1 MSTVEAKKRIQA
13 VLYELLAQDFVQE
26 NTDAYEKLTELQQDI
41 KNDFF
46 VVVVLGEFKRGKS
59 TFINALIG
67 NDLLPTDVLPETA
80 TINALIYNEK
90 PELEIIMQDGSVERG
105 QVERSFL
112 ERFSAKNQTD
122 ECSKIKY
129 LKIGYP
135 FKLLNNNVV
144 IVDTPGVSD
153 LNEQRCDVTY
163 NFIPKAN
170 AVLFMLDAN
179 SPLKKS
185 EIDFIEEKLLAQ
197 GIDNIIF
204 LVNKYDNIDDEE
216 DEDFWENLQV
226 HMLKVFS
233 ESEHPLKALNMYLL
247 SAKMALRGVL
257 EQKQNFIDASG
268 ITEIKTALQKTVS
281 EGRVEEEKLA
291 RYKARVQI
299 VLLGL
304 GSELENKRALK
315 SADLEK
321 LREAQVGLQE
331 LFDEQLE
338 NKQKLAG
345 FVEEEKKNIIAMTD
359 KSLRF
364 FFKRLEERIIDDVQ
378 FYKGLDF
385 KDYVEQRV
393 SKAIQRELENWLM
406 SYAPN
411 IDVLLRTVE
420 KEITRGISYR
430 FNQKIALNAN
440 FGGKVSSGGYGVNV
454 TALDVSNATV
464 KAGALTAGGAG
475 LLMLIG
481 GPVLM
486 PFISMAAFPFLQR
499 RFLEDQ
505 LATAKE
511 QVIPSI
517 QEQLSDCVFRMQQEL
532 HKYIDEK
539 STTIIKNS
547 EYAYDTVLEDL
558 RSRIDAEIDEKKHL
572 SNDLGGEIAKLSAE
586 INSIN
591 QTLQDI
597 TSITG
602 GVLR

>member
-233 ESEHPLKALNMYLL
+233 ESEHPLKALNMYPL

>member
-26 NTDAYEKLTELQQDI
+26 NTAAYEKLTELQQDI

-90 PELEIIMQDGSVERG
+90 PELEIIMQDGSVECG

-170 AVLFMLDAN
+170 AVLFLLDAN

-226 HMLKVFS
+226 RMLKAFS
-233 ESEHPLKALNMYLL
+233 ESEHPLKALNMYPL

-268 ITEIKTALQKTVS
+268 IMEIKTTLQKTVS

-291 RYKARVQI
+291 RYKARMQT

-321 LREAQVGLQE
+321 LREAQAGLQE

-364 FFKRLEERIIDDVQ
+364 FYKRLEERIIDDVQ

-420 KEITRGISYR
+420 KEIARGISYR

-440 FGGKVSSGGYGVNV
+440 FGNKPGVGGYGVNV

-591 QTLQDI
+591 KTLQALQE
-597 TSITG
+597 
-602 GVLR
+602 VY

>member
-90 PELEIIMQDGSVERG
+90 PELEIIMQDGSVECG

-233 ESEHPLKALNMYLL
+233 ESEHPLKALNMYPL

-304 GSELENKRALK
+304 GSELENKRVLK

>member
-233 ESEHPLKALNMYLL
+233 ESEHPLKALNMYPL

-331 LFDEQLE
+331 LFDEQRE

-475 LLMLIG
+475 LIMLIG

>member
-1 MSTVEAKKRIQA
+1 MSTLEAKKKLKA
-13 VLYELLAQDFVQE
+13 VLHELLAQNFVQE
-26 NTDAYEKLTELQQDI
+26 NPAAYEKLMELQQDI

-67 NDLLPTDVLPETA
+67 SDLLPTDVLPETA

-90 PELEIIMQDGSVERG
+90 SELEIIMQDGSVEHG

-112 ERFSAKNQTD
+112 ERFSAKNQT
-122 ECSKIKY
+122 EEYSKIKY

-170 AVLFMLDAN
+170 AVLFLLDAN

-233 ESEHPLKALNMYLL
+233 ESEYPLKALNMYPL

-257 EQKQNFIDASG
+257 ENKQAFIDASG
-268 ITEIKTALQKTVS
+268 ITEIKSALQKTVS

-291 RYKARVQI
+291 RYKARVQT

-315 SADLEK
+315 SADMDK
-321 LREAQVGLQE
+321 LREAQAGLQE

-364 FFKRLEERIIDDVQ
+364 FYKRLEDRIIDDVQ

-411 IDVLLRTVE
+411 IDVLLRTME
-420 KEITRGISYR
+420 REIARGISYR

-517 QEQLSDCVFRMQQEL
+517 QEQLADCILLIQQEL

-558 RSRIDAEIDEKKHL
+558 RLRIDAEIDEKKQV

-586 INSIN
+586 IDSIN
-591 QTLQDI
+591 KTLQALQE
-597 TSITG
+597 
-602 GVLR
+602 VR

>member
-26 NTDAYEKLTELQQDI
+26 NTAAYEKLTELQQDI

-90 PELEIIMQDGSVERG
+90 PELEIIMQDGSVECG

-170 AVLFMLDAN
+170 AVLFLLDAN

-226 HMLKVFS
+226 HMLKAFS
-233 ESEHPLKALNMYLL
+233 ESEHPLKALNMYPL

-268 ITEIKTALQKTVS
+268 IMEIKTTLQKTVS

-291 RYKARVQI
+291 RYKGRMQT

-321 LREAQVGLQE
+321 LREAQAGLQE

-364 FFKRLEERIIDDVQ
+364 FYKRLEERIIDDVQ

-420 KEITRGISYR
+420 KEIARGISYR

-440 FGGKVSSGGYGVNV
+440 FGNKPGVGGYGVNV

-591 QTLQDI
+591 KTLQDI

>member
-1 MSTVEAKKRIQA
+1 
-13 VLYELLAQDFVQE
+13 
-26 NTDAYEKLTELQQDI
+26 
-41 KNDFF
+41 
-46 VVVVLGEFKRGKS
+46 
-59 TFINALIG
+59 
-67 NDLLPTDVLPETA
+67 
-80 TINALIYNEK
+80 
-90 PELEIIMQDGSVERG
+90 
-105 QVERSFL
+105 
-112 ERFSAKNQTD
+112 
-122 ECSKIKY
+122 
-129 LKIGYP
+129 
-135 FKLLNNNVV
+135 
-144 IVDTPGVSD
+144 
-153 LNEQRCDVTY
+153 
-163 NFIPKAN
+163 
-170 AVLFMLDAN
+170 
-179 SPLKKS
+179 
-185 EIDFIEEKLLAQ
+185 
-197 GIDNIIF
+197 
-204 LVNKYDNIDDEE
+204 
-216 DEDFWENLQV
+216 
-226 HMLKVFS
+226 
-233 ESEHPLKALNMYLL
+233 
-247 SAKMALRGVL
+247 
-257 EQKQNFIDASG
+257 
-268 ITEIKTALQKTVS
+268 
-281 EGRVEEEKLA
+281 
-291 RYKARVQI
+291 
-299 VLLGL
+299 
-304 GSELENKRALK
+304 
-315 SADLEK
+315 
-321 LREAQVGLQE
+321 
-331 LFDEQLE
+331 
-338 NKQKLAG
+338 
-345 FVEEEKKNIIAMTD
+345 MTD

-364 FFKRLEERIIDDVQ
+364 FYKRLEERIIDDVQ

-420 KEITRGISYR
+420 KEIARGISYR

-440 FGGKVSSGGYGVNV
+440 FGNKPGVGGYGVSV

-558 RSRIDAEIDEKKHL
+558 RARIDAEIDEKKHL

-591 QTLQDI
+591 KTLHALQE
-597 TSITG
+597 
-602 GVLR
+602 VY

>member
-1 MSTVEAKKRIQA
+1 MSTVEAKKKLQA
-13 VLYELLAQDFVQE
+13 MLDDLLTQDFVQE
-26 NTDAYEKLTELQQDI
+26 NAAAYAKLEELKRDI
-41 KNDFF
+41 QNDFF

-90 PELEIIMQDGSVERG
+90 PELEIIMQDGSVEQG

-112 ERFSAKNQTD
+112 ERFSAKNQTE

-170 AVLFMLDAN
+170 AVLFLLDAN

-204 LVNKYDNIDDEE
+204 LVNKYDNVDEE
-216 DEDFWENLQV
+216 EEEDFWENLQL
-226 HMLKVFS
+226 HMLKAFA
-233 ESEHPLKALNMYLL
+233 ESEHKLKNLNMYPL

-257 EQKQNFIDASG
+257 DNDQKFIAASG
-268 ITEIKTALQKTVS
+268 IEEVKAALQKTVS

-291 RYKARVQI
+291 RHKARVQA
-299 VLLGL
+299 VLLNL
-304 GSELENKRALK
+304 NSELENKRALK
-315 SADLEK
+315 AADIDK
-321 LREAQVGLQE
+321 LHEAQTALHE
-331 LFDEQLE
+331 LLEEQVE
-338 NKQKLAG
+338 NKQKITG
-345 FVEEEKKNIIAMTD
+345 FVEEEKKNIVAMTD

-364 FFKRLEERIIDDVQ
+364 FYKRLEDRIVDDVQ

-411 IDVLLRTVE
+411 IDVLLRAVE
-420 KEITRGISYR
+420 KEIARGISYR

-440 FGGKVSSGGYGVNV
+440 LGNKPGSGGYGVNV

-481 GPVLM
+481 GPILM

-499 RFLEDQ
+499 KFLEDQ

-511 QVIPSI
+511 QAIPAI
-517 QEQLSDCVFRMQQEL
+517 QEQLADCILRMQQEL

-539 STTIIKNS
+539 CLMISKNS
-547 EYAYDTVLEDL
+547 EYAYDTVLENL
-558 RSRIDAEIDEKKHL
+558 RVSIDEEIQQKKNM
-572 SNDLGGEIAKLSAE
+572 SNDLGAEVGNLNTEIAS
-586 INSIN
+586 INSA
-591 QTLQDI
+591 LQALQE
-597 TSITG
+597 
-602 GVLR
+602 VQ

>member
-1 MSTVEAKKRIQA
+1 MSTLEAKKKLKA
-13 VLYELLAQDFVQE
+13 VLHELLAQNFVQE
-26 NTDAYEKLTELQQDI
+26 NPAAYEKLMELQQDI

-67 NDLLPTDVLPETA
+67 SDLLPTDVLPETA

-90 PELEIIMQDGSVERG
+90 SELEIIMQDGSVEHG

-112 ERFSAKNQTD
+112 ERFSAKNQT
-122 ECSKIKY
+122 EEYSKIKY

-170 AVLFMLDAN
+170 AVLFLLDAN

-233 ESEHPLKALNMYLL
+233 ESEYPLKALNMYPL

-257 EQKQNFIDASG
+257 ENKQAFIDASG
-268 ITEIKTALQKTVS
+268 ITEIKSALQKTVS

-291 RYKARVQI
+291 RYKARVQT

-315 SADLEK
+315 SADMDK
-321 LREAQVGLQE
+321 LREAQAGLQE

-364 FFKRLEERIIDDVQ
+364 FYKRLEDRIIDDVQ

-406 SYAPN
+406 SYEPN
-411 IDVLLRTVE
+411 IDVLLRTME
-420 KEITRGISYR
+420 REIARGISYR

-511 QVIPSI
+511 QVVPSI
-517 QEQLSDCVFRMQQEL
+517 QEQLADCILRIQQEL

-547 EYAYDTVLEDL
+547 EYAYDTVLENL
-558 RSRIDAEIDEKKHL
+558 QSRIDAEIDEKKQL
-572 SNDLGGEIAKLSAE
+572 SNDLGGEIAKLSVE
-586 INSIN
+586 IDSIN
-591 QTLQDI
+591 KTLQALQE
-597 TSITG
+597 
-602 GVLR
+602 VR

>member
-26 NTDAYEKLTELQQDI
+26 NTAAYEKLTELQQDI

-90 PELEIIMQDGSVERG
+90 PELEIIMQDGSVECG

-170 AVLFMLDAN
+170 AVLFLLDAN

-226 HMLKVFS
+226 HMFKAFS
-233 ESEHPLKALNMYLL
+233 ESEHPLKALNMYPL

-268 ITEIKTALQKTVS
+268 IVEIKTTLQKTVS

-291 RYKARVQI
+291 RYKARMQT

-321 LREAQVGLQE
+321 LREAQAGLQE

-364 FFKRLEERIIDDVQ
+364 FYKRLEERIIDDVQ

-420 KEITRGISYR
+420 KEIARGISYR

-440 FGGKVSSGGYGVNV
+440 FGYKPGVGGYGVNV

-517 QEQLSDCVFRMQQEL
+517 QEQLSDCVFRMRQEL

-558 RSRIDAEIDEKKHL
+558 RARIDAEIDEKKHL

-591 QTLQDI
+591 KTLQALQE
-597 TSITG
+597 
-602 GVLR
+602 VY

>member
-26 NTDAYEKLTELQQDI
+26 NTSAYEKLTELQQDI

-90 PELEIIMQDGSVERG
+90 PELEIIMQDGSVECG

-170 AVLFMLDAN
+170 AVLFLLDAN

-226 HMLKVFS
+226 HMLKAFS
-233 ESEHPLKALNMYLL
+233 ESEHPLKALNMYPL

-268 ITEIKTALQKTVS
+268 IMEIKTTLQKTVS

-291 RYKARVQI
+291 RYKARMQT

-321 LREAQVGLQE
+321 LREAQAGLQE

-364 FFKRLEERIIDDVQ
+364 FYKRLEERIIDDVQ

-385 KDYVEQRV
+385 NDYVEQRV

-420 KEITRGISYR
+420 QEIARGISYR

-440 FGGKVSSGGYGVNV
+440 FGNKPGVGGYGVNV

-511 QVIPSI
+511 HVIPSI

-591 QTLQDI
+591 KTLQALQE
-597 TSITG
+597 
-602 GVLR
+602 VY

>member
-26 NTDAYEKLTELQQDI
+26 NTAAYEKLTELQQDI

-90 PELEIIMQDGSVERG
+90 PELEIIMQDGSVECG

-170 AVLFMLDAN
+170 AVLFLLDAN

-226 HMLKVFS
+226 HMLKAFS
-233 ESEHPLKALNMYLL
+233 ESEHPLKALNMYPL

-268 ITEIKTALQKTVS
+268 IMEIKTTLQKTVS

-291 RYKARVQI
+291 RYKARMQT

-321 LREAQVGLQE
+321 LREAQAGLQE

-364 FFKRLEERIIDDVQ
+364 FYKRLEERIIDDVQ

-393 SKAIQRELENWLM
+393 SKAIQRELGNWLM

-420 KEITRGISYR
+420 KEIARGISYR

-440 FGGKVSSGGYGVNV
+440 FGNKPGVGGYGVNV

-572 SNDLGGEIAKLSAE
+572 SNDLGGEFAKLSAE

-591 QTLQDI
+591 KTLQALQE
-597 TSITG
+597 
-602 GVLR
+602 VY

>member
-1 MSTVEAKKRIQA
+1 MSTLEAKKKLKV
-13 VLYELLAQDFVQE
+13 VLHELLAQNFVQE
-26 NTDAYEKLTELQQDI
+26 NPAAYEKLMELQQDI

-67 NDLLPTDVLPETA
+67 SDLLPTDVLPETA

-90 PELEIIMQDGSVERG
+90 SELEIIMQDGSVEHG

-112 ERFSAKNQTD
+112 ERFSAKNQT
-122 ECSKIKY
+122 EEYSKIKY

-170 AVLFMLDAN
+170 AVLFLLDAN

-185 EIDFIEEKLLAQ
+185 EIDFIEKKLLAQ

-226 HMLKVFS
+226 HMLKAFS
-233 ESEHPLKALNMYLL
+233 ESEYPLKALNMYPL

-257 EQKQNFIDASG
+257 ENKQAFIDASG

-291 RYKARVQI
+291 RYKARVQT

-315 SADLEK
+315 SADMDK
-321 LREAQVGLQE
+321 LREAQAGLQE

-364 FFKRLEERIIDDVQ
+364 FYKRLEDRIIDDVQ

-411 IDVLLRTVE
+411 IDVLLRTME
-420 KEITRGISYR
+420 KEIARGISYR

-440 FGGKVSSGGYGVNV
+440 FGGKVSSRGYGVNV

-511 QVIPSI
+511 QVVPSI
-517 QEQLSDCVFRMQQEL
+517 QEQLADCILQIQQEL

-547 EYAYDTVLEDL
+547 EYAYDTVLENL
-558 RSRIDAEIDEKKHL
+558 QSRIDAEIDEKKQL

-586 INSIN
+586 IDSIN
-591 QTLQDI
+591 KTLQALQE
-597 TSITG
+597 
-602 GVLR
+602 VR

>member
-90 PELEIIMQDGSVERG
+90 PELEIIMQDGSVEHG

-170 AVLFMLDAN
+170 AILFMLDAN

-233 ESEHPLKALNMYLL
+233 ESEHPLKALNMYPL

-281 EGRVEEEKLA
+281 EGRVEKEKLA
-291 RYKARVQI
+291 RYKARVQT

-385 KDYVEQRV
+385 KDCVEQRV

-420 KEITRGISYR
+420 KEIARGISYR

-440 FGGKVSSGGYGVNV
+440 FGNKPGVGGYGVSV

-558 RSRIDAEIDEKKHL
+558 RARIDAEIDEKKHL

-591 QTLQDI
+591 KTLHALQE
-597 TSITG
+597 
-602 GVLR
+602 VY

>member
-233 ESEHPLKALNMYLL
+233 ESEHPLKALNMYPL

-304 GSELENKRALK
+304 GSELENKRVLK

>member
-204 LVNKYDNIDDEE
+204 IVNKYDNIDDEE

-233 ESEHPLKALNMYLL
+233 ESEHPLKALNMYPL

>member
-216 DEDFWENLQV
+216 DEDFWKNLQV

-233 ESEHPLKALNMYLL
+233 ESEHPLKALNMYPL

>member
-26 NTDAYEKLTELQQDI
+26 NTSAYEKLTELQQDI

-90 PELEIIMQDGSVERG
+90 PELEIIMQDGSVECG

-170 AVLFMLDAN
+170 AVLFLLDAN

-226 HMLKVFS
+226 HMLKAFS
-233 ESEHPLKALNMYLL
+233 ESEHPLKALNMYPL

-268 ITEIKTALQKTVS
+268 IMEIKTTLQKTVS

-291 RYKARVQI
+291 RYKARMQT

-321 LREAQVGLQE
+321 LREAQAGLQE

-364 FFKRLEERIIDDVQ
+364 FYKRLEERIIDDVQ

-420 KEITRGISYR
+420 QEIARGISYR

-440 FGGKVSSGGYGVNV
+440 FGNKPGVGGYGVNV

-591 QTLQDI
+591 KTLQALQE
-597 TSITG
+597 
-602 GVLR
+602 VY

>member
-26 NTDAYEKLTELQQDI
+26 NTAAYEKLTELQQDI

-90 PELEIIMQDGSVERG
+90 PELEIIMQDGSVECG

-170 AVLFMLDAN
+170 AVLFLLDAN

-226 HMLKVFS
+226 HMLKAFS
-233 ESEHPLKALNMYLL
+233 ESEHPLKALNMYPL

-268 ITEIKTALQKTVS
+268 IMEIKTTLQKTVS

-291 RYKARVQI
+291 RYKARMQT

-321 LREAQVGLQE
+321 LREAQAGLQE

-364 FFKRLEERIIDDVQ
+364 FYKRLEERIIDDVQ

-420 KEITRGISYR
+420 QEIARGISYR

-440 FGGKVSSGGYGVNV
+440 FGNKPGVGGYGVNV

-572 SNDLGGEIAKLSAE
+572 SNDLGGEIVKLSAE

-591 QTLQDI
+591 KTLQDI